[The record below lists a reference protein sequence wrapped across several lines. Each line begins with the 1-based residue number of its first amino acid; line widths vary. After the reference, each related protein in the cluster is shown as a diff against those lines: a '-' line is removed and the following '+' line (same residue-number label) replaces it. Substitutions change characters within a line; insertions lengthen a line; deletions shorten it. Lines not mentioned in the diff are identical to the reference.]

1 MRAGPVVARVSFI
14 AFVIALVVALTASLG
29 TRFGFWNYETG
40 FEILWPGI
48 GIGVAAALAG
58 LFWLASALHADNSSG
73 WRLGFAGLIG
83 AIVLLFVPAR
93 VAIRAYSAPPI
104 HDISTDVE
112 YAPPFIAVLPLRK
125 NATNGPNYDGQRK
138 VMLKGKITTVA
149 ELQKIAYPD
158 IKPLGRLLNPKNEPK
173 VD

>member
-1 MRAGPVVARVSFI
+1 MRAGPVVARVSFF

-58 LFWLASALHADNSSG
+58 LFWLASALHANNSSG

-83 AIVLLFVPAR
+83 AINLLSIPAPS
-93 VAIRAYSAPPI
+93 AIRYKRKSSI
-104 HDISTDVE
+104 HFV
-112 YAPPFIAVLPLRK
+112 F
-125 NATNGPNYDGQRK
+125 
-138 VMLKGKITTVA
+138 
-149 ELQKIAYPD
+149 
-158 IKPLGRLLNPKNEPK
+158 
-173 VD
+173 